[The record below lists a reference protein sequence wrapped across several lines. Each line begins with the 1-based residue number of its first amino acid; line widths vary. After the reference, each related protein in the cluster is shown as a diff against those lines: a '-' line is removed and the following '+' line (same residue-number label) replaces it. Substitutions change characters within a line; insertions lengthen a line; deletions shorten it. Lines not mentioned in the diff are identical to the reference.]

1 MKLAWSEHEHEHEYG
16 HGHEHEHE
24 HGPESQ
30 SVWLKLLLQEPFKG
44 FRQTPSDAHRG

>member
-16 HGHEHEHE
+16 HGHEHEH
-24 HGPESQ
+24 GPESQ
-30 SVWLKLLLQEPFKG
+30 SGWLKLLLQEPFKG